1 MDALLTVIIST
12 VGLFLDVLQ
21 LMMFARAIAS
31 WIPSLSESALGEFLF
46 TVTEWVIAPV
56 RSLFDKLGFGTNM
69 IIDIPFFVTF
79 ILISMIRVLI

>member
-12 VGLFLDVLQ
+12 VGLFLDVLR

>member
-1 MDALLTVIIST
+1 MILFLAVIQRT

-21 LMMFARAIAS
+21 FMMFARAITS
-31 WIPSLSESALGEFLF
+31 WIPSLAESAVGEFLF

-56 RSLFDKLGFGTNM
+56 RAIFDKLGFGGNM

-79 ILISMIRVLI
+79 ILISVIRVFI